1 MGIRLMIC
9 CVVLIVTVCLFF
21 AAAGAVGE
29 RMLRYGRMHGLIGG
43 KCGDI
48 KPKDGDTEEGENAD
62 ERRK

>member
-9 CVVLIVTVCLFF
+9 RVVLIAAGCLFF

-29 RMLRYGRMHGLIGG
+29 RMLRYGRMRGLIGG
-43 KCGDI
+43 KCGDV
-48 KPKDGDTEEGENAD
+48 KSKDGDTEEGENAD